1 MTLIQLVA
9 LALVQG
15 ITEFLPI
22 SSSAHLILPH
32 RVMGWPDQGLLI
44 DVAVHVGTLFAV
56 LLFFW
61 REVSWMIIGTFQL
74 LLGKV
79 TPSGKLAML
88 VVIGSIPVMIIGFLV
103 NKYVQEDVLRS
114 VEIIAWTTI
123 IFGILLGV
131 VDRMSLS
138 VRRVEHLRVSDALIV
153 GVAQAFALLPGTSR
167 SGVTMTAGRLLGLER
182 MEAARFSLLLS
193 IPAILGPGA
202 LKGYELYE
210 SRNLELGIDAGIAV
224 ALSFGSALIA
234 LVVMMRWL
242 RHASFTP
249 FVIYRL
255 ILGIVLM
262 IIVYGQ

>member
-1 MTLIQLVA
+1 MTFLQLIV

-32 RVMGWPDQGLLI
+32 KVMGWPDQGLLI

-56 LLFFW
+56 MLFFW
-61 REVSWMIIGTFQL
+61 REVSWMIFGAFRLMT
-74 LLGKV
+74 GKM
-79 TPSGKLAML
+79 TPGGHMAIL
-88 VVIGSIPVMIIGFLV
+88 VVIGSIPVIIIGFFV
-103 NKYVQEDVLRS
+103 NEYVAEDALRS

-123 IFGILLGV
+123 IFGVLLGV
-131 VDRMSLS
+131 VDKMSLS
-138 VRRVEHLRVSDALIV
+138 VRRVEHLKITDALIV

-182 MEAARFSLLLS
+182 IEAARFSLLLS
-193 IPAILGPGA
+193 IPAIMGPGV

-210 SRNLELGIDAGIAV
+210 SRNLELGIDAGIAAGLSFISALV
-224 ALSFGSALIA
+224 ALVL
-234 LVVMMRWL
+234 MMRWL

-255 ILGIVLM
+255 ILGIILM

>member
-1 MTLIQLVA
+1 MTLFQLVV
-9 LALVQG
+9 LAIVQG

-32 RVMGWPDQGLLI
+32 KVMGWPDQGLLI

-56 LLFFW
+56 MLFFW
-61 REVSWMIIGTFQL
+61 REIGWMILGGLRL
-74 LLGKV
+74 LTGKM
-79 TPSGKLAML
+79 TPGGNMAIL
-88 VVIGSIPVMIIGFLV
+88 VVVGSLPVIFVGYLV
-103 NKYVQEDVLRS
+103 NEFVAEDALRTI
-114 VEIIAWTTI
+114 EIIAWTTI

-131 VDRMSLS
+131 VDKMSLS
-138 VRRVEHLRVSDALIV
+138 VRRIEHLKISDALII
-153 GVAQAFALLPGTSR
+153 GFAQVFALLPGTSR

-182 MEAARFSLLLS
+182 LEAARFSLLLS
-193 IPAILGPGA
+193 IPAILGPGV

-210 SRNLELGIDAGIAV
+210 SRNLQLGIDAGIAV
-224 ALSFGSALIA
+224 ALSFVFALIA
-234 LVVMMRWL
+234 LVGMMRWL

-255 ILGIVLM
+255 ILGIVLL

>member
-1 MTLIQLVA
+1 MTLLQLIV
-9 LALVQG
+9 LAIVQG

-32 RVMGWPDQGLLI
+32 KVMGWPDQGLLI

-56 LLFFW
+56 VLFFW
-61 REVSWMIIGTFQL
+61 RDISWMILGALRL
-74 LLGKV
+74 LVGRM
-79 TPSGKLAML
+79 TPSGKLAIL
-88 VVIGSIPVMIIGFLV
+88 VVIGSIPVMIVGYFV
-103 NKYVQEDVLRS
+103 NEYVAEDALRTI
-114 VEIIAWTTI
+114 EIIAWTTI

-131 VDRMSLS
+131 VDKMSLS
-138 VRRVEHLRVSDALIV
+138 VRRVEHLRVTDAIII
-153 GVAQAFALLPGTSR
+153 GIAQVFALLPGTSR

-182 MEAARFSLLLS
+182 VEAARFSMYLS
-193 IPAILGPGA
+193 IPAILGPGV

-210 SRNLELGIDAGIAV
+210 DRNLQLGVDAGIAM
-224 ALSFGSALIA
+224 ALSFVAALIA
-234 LVVMMRWL
+234 LTVMMRWL

-255 ILGIVLM
+255 ILGLVLM